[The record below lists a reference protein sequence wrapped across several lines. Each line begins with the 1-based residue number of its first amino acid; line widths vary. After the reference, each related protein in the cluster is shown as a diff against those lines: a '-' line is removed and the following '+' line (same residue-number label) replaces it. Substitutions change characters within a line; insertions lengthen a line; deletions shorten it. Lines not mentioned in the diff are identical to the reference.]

1 MSDLS
6 APVVE
11 PELLMLAADSYNRYP
26 GELVTLHLRFR
37 APRQAGA
44 VLQLAMPRVM
54 QAEMYGLPAGV
65 PNTLPS
71 VAEAGPD
78 VIILIP
84 LAEHFTVGEQY
95 DIQIGA
101 RLQTF
106 HANQHLLV
114 DARLVIPAE
123 AVTLDE
129 ASLRLT
135 VYGQAKYLQ
144 YLPEIYEGDDFTSRF
159 LMLFESFWKPI
170 NEQIEQVD
178 NYFDPDLTPPEFIP
192 WLASWVGLPVDDSI
206 PLDRMRALLRNAIP
220 LFQRRG
226 TRQALQTYLEIYT
239 SGQVEIVERRAA
251 NFVLGA
257 SATLGN
263 EIALGTANRPNTVQ
277 IRLRIP
283 QSELER
289 SRYSAQTYQRKM
301 TEIVR
306 SIIPAHVLYE
316 VDCTFE

>member
-1 MSDLS
+1 
-6 APVVE
+6 
-11 PELLMLAADSYNRYP
+11 
-26 GELVTLHLRFR
+26 
-37 APRQAGA
+37 
-44 VLQLAMPRVM
+44 
-54 QAEMYGLPAGV
+54 
-65 PNTLPS
+65 
-71 VAEAGPD
+71 
-78 VIILIP
+78 
-84 LAEHFTVGEQY
+84 
-95 DIQIGA
+95 
-101 RLQTF
+101 
-106 HANQHLLV
+106 
-114 DARLVIPAE
+114 
-123 AVTLDE
+123 
-129 ASLRLT
+129 
-135 VYGQAKYLQ
+135 
-144 YLPEIYEGDDFTSRF
+144 
-159 LMLFESFWKPI
+159 MLFESFWKPI